1 MREELHNMGMTPK
14 KILSVNRVKAAQIE
28 SGGQGNVRTSCPID
42 QDVPYYVGLI
52 AQGRYAEALEVI
64 RETNPLPSVCGKVCP
79 HPCEFSCRQAEIGAP
94 LSIRRLKRFCVEQ
107 ERLKAKQSPSSKGEG
122 QEGPKVAIVGSGPAG
137 LTAGSHL
144 ARKGFAVTVF
154 EKNEFPGGMM
164 TYGIPDFTLQRED
177 VFYDVGLIEAQGVR
191 IHTGVQIG
199 RDKTVNDLIGEGFR
213 AVLLCLGTW
222 SSMRMGIPGE
232 DLDGVWTGFEFLKRV
247 KSGEVVSVP
256 RRVAV
261 IGGGKVAID
270 AGRTAVRLGAQDV
283 IIFYRRT
290 REEMPVD
297 EESVARALEEGVNIR
312 ESVIPIAI
320 SGTDGRARSI
330 KIREVCAFE
339 TGEAGDPI
347 PVYREGPDLEFDAE
361 MVVVAI
367 GQEPDL
373 SGLDPTGGIRVGRR
387 GMVLVDDQ
395 WRVGN
400 LPVFSAGD
408 MVTGPTSV
416 VEAMASGRD
425 AAQAL
430 EAYLNVP
437 GKQGDTARQE
447 GSGVRDRE
455 FDWATVRYD
464 GPERRCR

>member
-1 MREELHNMGMTPK
+1 M
-14 KILSVNRVKAAQIE
+14 
-28 SGGQGNVRTSCPID
+28 
-42 QDVPYYVGLI
+42 
-52 AQGRYAEALEVI
+52 
-64 RETNPLPSVCGKVCP
+64 
-79 HPCEFSCRQAEIGAP
+79 
-94 LSIRRLKRFCVEQ
+94 
-107 ERLKAKQSPSSKGEG
+107 
-122 QEGPKVAIVGSGPAG
+122 
-137 LTAGSHL
+137 
-144 ARKGFAVTVF
+144 
-154 EKNEFPGGMM
+154 
-164 TYGIPDFTLQRED
+164 
-177 VFYDVGLIEAQGVR
+177 
-191 IHTGVQIG
+191 
-199 RDKTVNDLIGEGFR
+199 
-213 AVLLCLGTW
+213 
-222 SSMRMGIPGE
+222 
-232 DLDGVWTGFEFLKRV
+232 
-247 KSGEVVSVP
+247 
-256 RRVAV
+256 

-464 GPERRCR
+464 GPRAKMPMRGLRGRKSSFQEVEKGFPSATAIQEALRCLACDLGGFPKMGAIDGTDTLFFRMQQPLSLPKDGTGSNRDIDPRRNPVDARSG

>member
-1 MREELHNMGMTPK
+1 MSMYKSLDRVWEDIKRCYRCGYCRDMVRDLTGTFRPCPVREKLRHEHFSARGRNAIARGLVEGHLTFSYALRDTVYACLACDGCHDACSLIDWAKVDSPAITRAMREELHNMGMTPK

-28 SGGQGNVRTSCPID
+28 SGGKATCRTSCPID

-256 RRVAV
+256 
-261 IGGGKVAID
+261 
-270 AGRTAVRLGAQDV
+270 
-283 IIFYRRT
+283 
-290 REEMPVD
+290 
-297 EESVARALEEGVNIR
+297 
-312 ESVIPIAI
+312 
-320 SGTDGRARSI
+320 
-330 KIREVCAFE
+330 
-339 TGEAGDPI
+339 GEW
-347 PVYREGPDLEFDAE
+347 
-361 MVVVAI
+361 
-367 GQEPDL
+367 Q
-373 SGLDPTGGIRVGRR
+373 
-387 GMVLVDDQ
+387 
-395 WRVGN
+395 
-400 LPVFSAGD
+400 
-408 MVTGPTSV
+408 
-416 VEAMASGRD
+416 
-425 AAQAL
+425 
-430 EAYLNVP
+430 
-437 GKQGDTARQE
+437 
-447 GSGVRDRE
+447 
-455 FDWATVRYD
+455 
-464 GPERRCR
+464 